1 MRIAVGLSL
10 ALALTAMAQS
20 ATKKRAAPVVT
31 SGEKTPG
38 VLIPFASLK
47 AEVQLP
53 IAPSW
58 TFAASDSLLAPNP
71 VAGTLAPLDSKTNK
85 LGDAIAGLRKPCC
98 SVANGFTS
106 LWVPSCAT
114 QSLDR
119 IDPKTWKI
127 TASVLSGIGS
137 ATPAVAATADS
148 VWLLGDDRTTLSRI
162 DPD

>member
-47 AEVQLP
+47 AEVELP
-53 IAPSW
+53 IAPPW
-58 TFAASDSLLAPNP
+58 TFASDSLLIPNP
-71 VAGTLAPLDSKTNK
+71 GAGTLAPLDPKTNK

-106 LWVPSCAT
+106 LWVPSCTT
-114 QSLDR
+114 QSLGR